1 MEARLEKL
9 ELLFMEQEQM
19 LEVLSRQVYLQQKD
33 ISAALLEIERLND
46 KLKSLTPSAVG
57 SQADETPPPHY

>member
-1 MEARLEKL
+1 VEARIEKL

-19 LEVLSRQVYLQQKD
+19 LETLSHQVYLQQKE
-33 ISAALLEIERLND
+33 IGMALLEIERLNE
-46 KLKSLTPSAVG
+46 KLKSITPSAVG

>member
-1 MEARLEKL
+1 
-9 ELLFMEQEQM
+9 MEQEQM
-19 LEVLSRQVYLQQKD
+19 LETLSHQVYLQQKE
-33 ISAALLEIERLND
+33 IRQALLEIERLNE

>member
-19 LEVLSRQVYLQQKD
+19 LETLSHQVYLQHKE
-33 ISAALLEIERLND
+33 IRSALLEIERLND
-46 KLKSLTPSAVG
+46 KLRTIEPSVVG
-57 SQADETPPPHY
+57 SQADEAPPPHY

>member
-1 MEARLEKL
+1 VEARIEKL

-19 LEVLSRQVYLQQKD
+19 LETLSEQVYLQQKE
-33 ISAALLEIERLND
+33 IRTALLEIERLNE

>member
-33 ISAALLEIERLND
+33 ISTALLEIERLND

>member
-1 MEARLEKL
+1 
-9 ELLFMEQEQM
+9 MEQEQT
-19 LEVLSRQVYLQQKD
+19 LEALSRQIYLQQQD
-33 ISAALLEIERLND
+33 IRTALLEIERLND

>member
-19 LEVLSRQVYLQQKD
+19 LEVLSRQVYLQQKE

>member
-19 LEVLSRQVYLQQKD
+19 LEVLSRQVYLQQKE
-33 ISAALLEIERLND
+33 ISTALLEIERLNN

>member
-9 ELLFMEQEQM
+9 ELLFMEQEQT
-19 LEVLSRQVYLQQKD
+19 LEALSHQVYLQHQE
-33 ISAALLEIERLND
+33 IRTALLEIERLNE
-46 KLKSLTPSAVG
+46 KLKSLSPSAVG

>member
-1 MEARLEKL
+1 
-9 ELLFMEQEQM
+9 MEQEQM

-33 ISAALLEIERLND
+33 ISTALLEIERLND

>member
-19 LEVLSRQVYLQQKD
+19 LETLSHQLYLQQKD
-33 ISAALLEIERLND
+33 IASALLEIERLNE
-46 KLKSLTPSAVG
+46 KLKTLTPSAVG
-57 SQADETPPPHY
+57 NQADEPPPPHY

>member
-19 LEVLSRQVYLQQKD
+19 LEALSQQVYLQQQE
-33 ISAALLEIERLND
+33 IRHAMLEIGRLND
-46 KLKSLTPSAVG
+46 KLKALEPTLVG
-57 SQADETPPPHY
+57 SSADEPPPPHY